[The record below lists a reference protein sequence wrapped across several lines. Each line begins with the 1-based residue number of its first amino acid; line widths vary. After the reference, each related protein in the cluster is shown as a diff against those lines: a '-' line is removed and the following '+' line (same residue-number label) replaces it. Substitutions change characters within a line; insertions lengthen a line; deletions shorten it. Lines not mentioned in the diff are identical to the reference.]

1 MSEDLSSE
9 DTGRPGAAQSLKSLL
24 QHAAG
29 LLGARLSLA
38 LLEIG
43 EARDAFITVF
53 VLAIAALVT
62 ASLTLIA
69 ASALIIVLAWDAM
82 GWWVILFLT
91 IVYAG
96 LSWLLWRAAR
106 SIILEGRL
114 GLPQT
119 MAELRQDRDAL
130 FPKDSS

>member
-1 MSEDLSSE
+1 MSEDLSPE

-43 EARDAFITVF
+43 EARDAFITVL

-69 ASALIIVLAWDAM
+69 VSALVIVLAWDAM
-82 GWWVILFLT
+82 GWWVILFLAM
-91 IVYAG
+91 VYAG

-106 SIILEGRL
+106 SIILAGRL